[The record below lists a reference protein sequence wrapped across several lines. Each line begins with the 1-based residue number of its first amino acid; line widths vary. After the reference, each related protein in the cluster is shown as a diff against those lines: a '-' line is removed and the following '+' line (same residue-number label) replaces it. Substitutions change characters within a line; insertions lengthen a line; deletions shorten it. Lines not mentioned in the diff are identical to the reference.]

1 MAGIT
6 PEQIAKARDAGY
18 SDDQIAAHL
27 AKQMPAQFKQAKEAG
42 YTATQIL
49 DHLGGTKSS
58 DVSADDTTTEDAPV
72 TASGVAKAALT
83 GLGPTAASSI
93 IGLPGDAATGADWL
107 ARKFGASD
115 QTLQR
120 LQTLRDYLPT
130 SESMQNRF
138 ENMGIVHRAQNPT
151 ERSVENVASFLPLAA
166 AGPEALAANV
176 IKRGVV
182 PGVASELAGKAA
194 EGTDYEIPA
203 RIAGALVQ
211 KGKAAPQAPASA
223 ALRAEGGAGSQAVR
237 DLQFANDGAHADQF
251 LGNTLDNF
259 NKRNLDLTPSG
270 APGQT
275 TQVLQDFQGRPLLS
289 AKDYDAMKLRLN
301 AVEDNPAARASA
313 IKALN
318 EHIAGLTPATTIG
331 DVDAMKSLWSN
342 AAGNYAAGMRGT
354 TIDNAISNAL
364 DNAAAKN
371 SGMNVG
377 TDIRSTLKPLTKN
390 QNELAI
396 KSGFNP
402 AEIAKIR
409 QITNGTIGSNTLRM
423 ASNMLGGGGGIGALV
438 TAGLFSGGGAAAE
451 GPSGGLAGPAAVLAG
466 LGLRK
471 GYNAMQMNRAQA
483 LSNLVRS
490 RAPLAQASVTS
501 SKSIPPGVQRILN
514 MSHALTR
521 AHDND

>member
-6 PEQIAKARDAGY
+6 PEQISKARDAGY
-18 SDDQIAAHL
+18 SDDQIASFL
-27 AKQMPAQFKQAKEAG
+27 SKQMPAQFKQAKEAG

-49 DHLGGTKSS
+49 DHLGGTKTP
-58 DVSADDTTTEDAPV
+58 DATTEAPEADAPV

-93 IGLPGDAATGADWL
+93 IGLPGDAAAGANWL
-107 ARKFGASD
+107 ANKLGASD

-120 LQTLRDYLPT
+120 IQTLRDYLPT

-138 ENMGIVHRAQNPT
+138 DNMGLVHRAQNPT
-151 ERSVENVASFLPLAA
+151 ERSVENVASFVPLAA

-176 IKRGVV
+176 LKRGVL

-203 RIAGALVQ
+203 RLAGALVQ
-211 KGKAAPQAPASA
+211 KGKGVPTAPASSV
-223 ALRAEGGAGSQAVR
+223 LRAEGGAGSQAVR

-251 LGNTLDNF
+251 IGNTLQNF
-259 NKRNLDLTPSG
+259 DKRNLDLTPSG

-275 TQVLQDFQGRPLLS
+275 TQVLNDFAGRPLLS

-318 EHIAGLTPATTIG
+318 DHIAGLTPATTIG

-342 AAGNYAAGMRGT
+342 ASGNYAAGMRGQ

-371 SGMNVG
+371 SGQNIG
-377 TDIRSTLKPLTKN
+377 NDIRATLKPLTKN
-390 QNELAI
+390 QNELALR
-396 KSGFNP
+396 SGFNP

-409 QITNGTIGSNTLRM
+409 QLTNGTLGSNSLRY
-423 ASNMLGGGGGIGALV
+423 ASNILGGGGGLGSLV
-438 TAGLFSGGGAAAE
+438 SMGVFGGGGMAAE
-451 GPSGGLAGPAAVLAG
+451 GGPGSVAGPAAVLAG
-466 LGLRK
+466 IGLRK
-471 GYNAMQMNRAQA
+471 GYNAMQVNRANA
-483 LSNLVRS
+483 LSNMVRS
-490 RAPLAQASVTS
+490 RAPLAQSASTS
-501 SKSIPPGVQRILN
+501 SRSIPPGVQRILN

-521 AHDND
+521 AHGND